1 MNTWVISLIVIGAV
15 VVLAAVAIAIG
26 FFPELR
32 RYLHIRKM

>member
-1 MNTWVISLIVIGAV
+1 MLVISIIVVGAV
-15 VVLAAVAIAIG
+15 VVVAAAVTAIG